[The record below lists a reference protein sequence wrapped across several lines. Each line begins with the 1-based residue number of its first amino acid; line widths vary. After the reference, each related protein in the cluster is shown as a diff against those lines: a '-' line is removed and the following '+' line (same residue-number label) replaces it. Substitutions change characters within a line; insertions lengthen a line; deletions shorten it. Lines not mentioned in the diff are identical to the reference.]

1 MRLIKFI
8 DEDIDWNK
16 IMNSNSMLKSAK
28 KILDKI
34 ESKGYRAYMVGGVVR
49 DLILGEKPKDVDIAT
64 NMPME
69 EIAKIWKIYDIG
81 KSKDF
86 GICVVRE
93 GGFSFEIAQ
102 FRQDSYVRVKGVRKI
117 LKAET

>member
-49 DLILGEKPKDVDIAT
+49 DLILGEKPKDVDICG
-64 NMPME
+64 NMPLDKVRKLFRTYSLSGDE
-69 EIAKIWKIYDIG
+69 
-81 KSKDF
+81 F
-86 GICVVRE
+86 GII
-93 GGFSFEIAQ
+93 GIIIDNQKFEYAM
-102 FRQDSYVRVKGVRKI
+102 FRGETYLKIKGVRKI
-117 LKAET
+117 LKAGT